1 MSDNYINKLKLEAIE
16 QFKKSIP
23 IFNSDIKAKNSFY
36 YFLFH
41 DLIKIDKST
50 ITNPI
55 DEIIDNSKSIIENN
69 LEEIYDKISNTNPDL
84 LDEFKK
90 NLLKQQSIA
99 KLKIKECDENLLK
112 LKNIYINE
120 YINNYFTINQNS
132 KNFNFDNKKVL
143 VINNS
148 EEDKLVLS
156 EFLTRFLFNL
166 IVLDDIPTSNI
177 NNLSDTFYDN
187 INCYYDD
194 ISNSIIP
201 FDSICS
207 NFKYWFILLF
217 LIGNIFDKNSQY
229 SNLFNQNEFDKLIND
244 ILTQDKKMENKK
256 KEAEKKK
263 KRQTGGTEKKNIG
276 KENPKPNKTVNIVN
290 YKNKYNNL
298 FKNVDAKSGPP
309 YVNKKLY
316 DIYIN
321 PDFNNNMRDYFY
333 FYNILPPHPPFTFN
347 SSFKNPFN
355 STSSISID
363 KLLPN
368 LNKTIPS
375 TTLPANKVNYI
386 DDIIKIDISGNKFKF
401 DIYESLHMLKDIN
414 NKSEINDYLKK
425 LKKKLILLL
434 FFLYS
439 IKKDVYQEYNDTVI
453 DIFHLEVI
461 NNESE
466 NKNKNKNKNK
476 QNSNTKKE
484 SNKEEE
490 INISLL
496 TNNQREIKKLQNEKK
511 KLQNKYDITSDLRKL
526 EIDKNIK
533 RILINGYK

>member
-1 MSDNYINKLKLEAIE
+1 MSDNYIKKLKLEAID

-41 DLIKIDKST
+41 DLIKIDRNT
-50 ITNPI
+50 ITYQI

-69 LEEIYDKISNTNPDL
+69 LEEIYDKISNNNPDL

-120 YINNYFTINQNS
+120 YINNYFTVNQNS
-132 KNFNFDNKKVL
+132 KNFNFENKKVL

-166 IVLDDIPTSNI
+166 VELDNTLGSNI
-177 NNLSDTFYDN
+177 NNLSYTFYDN
-187 INCYYDD
+187 INCYYDYR
-194 ISNSIIP
+194 SNSILT

-263 KRQTGGTEKKNIG
+263 KKQTGGTDKKNTG
-276 KENPKPNKTVNIVN
+276 KEKPKPNKTVNIIN

-298 FKNVDAKSGPP
+298 FKNIDAIISSQPH
-309 YVNKKLY
+309 VNKKLY

-333 FYNILPPHPPFTFN
+333 GSSPTFTFN

-355 STSSISID
+355 STSSISVD
-363 KLLPN
+363 KLLPS
-368 LNKTIPS
+368 LNKTFPPTAI
-375 TTLPANKVNYI
+375 TIANKEFHMDNT
-386 DDIIKIDISGNKFKF
+386 IKADISGNKFKF

-414 NKSEINDYLKK
+414 NKTKINDYLKK

-453 DIFHLEVI
+453 DIFNLEVI

-466 NKNKNKNKNK
+466 NKNKNKNK
-476 QNSNTKKE
+476 QNSNIKKE

-496 TNNQREIKKLQNEKK
+496 TNNQREIKILQNEKK
-511 KLQNKYDITSDLRKL
+511 KLQNKFDIASDLRKL

>member
-23 IFNSDIKAKNSFY
+23 IFNSDFKAKNSFY
-36 YFLFH
+36 YFLFN
-41 DLIKIDKST
+41 DLIKIDRNT
-50 ITNPI
+50 IAYQI

-69 LEEIYDKISNTNPDL
+69 LEAIYDKISNNNPDL

-90 NLLKQQSIA
+90 NLLQQQSIA

-112 LKNIYINE
+112 LKKIYINE
-120 YINNYFTINQNS
+120 YINNYFTVNQNS
-132 KNFNFDNKKVL
+132 KNFNFENKKVL

-156 EFLTRFLFNL
+156 EFLIRFLFNL
-166 IVLDDIPTSNI
+166 VVLDDTPSLNI
-177 NNLSDTFYDN
+177 NYLSDTFYDQSN

-194 ISNSIIP
+194 IGSKSIIP
-201 FDSICS
+201 FEYICP
-207 NFKYWFILLF
+207 NFKYWFVLLF

-244 ILTQDKKMENKK
+244 ILTQDKKTEDKK
-256 KEAEKKK
+256 KEGKKK
-263 KRQTGGTEKKNIG
+263 KKQTGGTDKKNTS
-276 KENPKPNKTVNIVN
+276 KEKPKPNKSTNIIN

-298 FKNVDAKSGPP
+298 FKNIDVIISGPP
-309 YVNKKLY
+309 SVNTKLY
-316 DIYIN
+316 NIYIN

-333 FYNILPPHPPFTFN
+333 NSSPTFTFN

-375 TTLPANKVNYI
+375 TVLPANKVDYVN
-386 DDIIKIDISGNKFKF
+386 DLIKSDISNNKFKF

-414 NKSEINDYLKK
+414 NKNEINDYLKK

-453 DIFHLEVI
+453 DIFNLEVT

-466 NKNKNKNKNK
+466 NKNKNKNKQNSK
-476 QNSNTKKE
+476 NSNTRKE
-484 SNKEEE
+484 SYKEEE

-496 TNNQREIKKLQNEKK
+496 TDNQREIKKLQNEKK
-511 KLQNKYDITSDLRKL
+511 KLENKYDIASDLRKL

-533 RILINGYK
+533 RILINGFR